1 MIRLKR
7 TVSFRGFLI
16 IMALLILL
24 PFNFIGACLVLRHA
38 RSQRV
43 LIEAQLRAV
52 TDMAAAA
59 AHIVVAE
66 WRSGLESLA
75 QVAGDG
81 SDVKAAARAMSE
93 YLNTHPE
100 TQALGLLRSDS
111 SVAAQSGRLPE
122 GAVSTAAAAM
132 SLPESLAAGSRVTD
146 FIRLEGANSP
156 LIAVAVPMRHG
167 PWAGGSLLALND
179 ASMMNLLSV
188 PDDARHGWQAAI
200 VDESN
205 TIIADTNSDLV
216 GQSFPLTQ
224 GTDGQNFKSTAVFN
238 VVLGGVSTYVAMRRS
253 ESAPWYVTYVVPSEM
268 IDARRQSE
276 IDVATFLALLAMP
289 LVGSGLLGR
298 YLGRRMG
305 QLAETAASVS
315 SELIPPYLPPTGLS
329 EIDVVQRALQHAG
342 EVVQERA
349 AARERLQDMEEVLHR
364 AERMESLGQL
374 TAAIS
379 HDFGNLI
386 FTIRGNLEIIQRKL
400 RDDEGMQQIIARPL
414 RLADE
419 AAALISQISAGV
431 RHKKNCPERVN
442 INNVL
447 SDVAGLLREVAGR
460 GIRVQ
465 INLGAGLFDCRLDPI
480 LLKSALLN
488 LVVNARNAMP
498 NGGTVEIHSR
508 NVVLSKQAAQAA
520 DLAGAGD
527 YVALSVADTG
537 TGIPPEI
544 RARIFEPFFTTR
556 EGETGTGVG
565 LSILHGFVKATGG
578 SVRVDSTMGEGT
590 TFTLHFPAEPLSSD
604 TDIADNSSNDSTG

>member
-1 MIRLKR
+1 
-7 TVSFRGFLI
+7 
-16 IMALLILL
+16 MALLTLL
-24 PFNFIGACLVLRHA
+24 PFYFVCACLVLNHA

-59 AHIVVAE
+59 AHVVVTE
-66 WRSGLESLA
+66 WRSGLELLA
-75 QVAGDG
+75 QVAGDS
-81 SDVKAAARAMSE
+81 SDIQAAARAMSE
-93 YLNTHPE
+93 YLDTHPE

-111 SVAAQSGRLPE
+111 SVAAQSGRLPD
-122 GAVSTAAAAM
+122 GAVSAAAAAM
-132 SLPESLAAGSRVTD
+132 SLPESLAAESRVTD
-146 FIRLEGANSP
+146 FLRLEGANGP
-156 LIAVAVPMRHG
+156 LIAVAVPLRQG

-179 ASMMNLLSV
+179 ASMMNMLSV

-200 VDESN
+200 VDENN

-216 GQSFPLTQ
+216 GQVFPLTRE
-224 GTDGQNFKSTAVFN
+224 TDRHNFRRTSVFN
-238 VVLGGVSTYVAMRRS
+238 VVLGGVDSYVAMRHS
-253 ESAPWYVTYVVPSEM
+253 ASAPWFVTYVVPSELF
-268 IDARRQSE
+268 DVRRQSE
-276 IDVATFLALLAMP
+276 IEVATFLALLAMP
-289 LVGSGLLGR
+289 FMGSGLLGR

-305 QLAETAASVS
+305 QLAENAASVS
-315 SELIPPYLPPTGLS
+315 SEQVPAYLPPTGLS
-329 EIDVVQRALQHAG
+329 EIDVVQQALQHAG
-342 EVVQERA
+342 EAVQERA
-349 AARERLQDMEEVLHR
+349 VARQRLQDMEVVLRR
-364 AERMESLGQL
+364 AERIESLGQL

-400 RDDEGMQQIIARPL
+400 RGNEEMQQIIARPL

-419 AAALISQISAGV
+419 AAALISQLSAGV
-431 RHKKNCPERVN
+431 RHKRNCPECIN

-465 INLGAGLFDCRLDPI
+465 INPGAGLFDCRLDPI

-498 NGGTVEIHSR
+498 SGGKIEIHSQ
-508 NVVLSKQAAQAA
+508 NVALSKQAAKAA
-520 DLAGAGD
+520 ALAGAGD
-527 YVALSVADTG
+527 YVTLSVADTG

-556 EGETGTGVG
+556 EDEAGTGIG
-565 LSILHGFVKATGG
+565 LSILHGFVTASGG
-578 SVRVDSTMGEGT
+578 SVRVHSTMGEGT
-590 TFTLHFPAEPLSSD
+590 IFTLHFPAEPFSSD
-604 TDIADNSSNDSTG
+604 THVADVPQHDIVG